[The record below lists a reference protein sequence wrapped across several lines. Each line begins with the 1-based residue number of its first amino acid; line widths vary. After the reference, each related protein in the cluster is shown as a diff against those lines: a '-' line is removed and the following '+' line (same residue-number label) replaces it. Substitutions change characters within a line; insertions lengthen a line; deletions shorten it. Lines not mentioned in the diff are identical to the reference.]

1 VSHDPLLISLLIIIN
16 VKKSCDAYYFCG
28 NREKKGFFDEYKVQK
43 NGIYFK
49 YNSFVTVFTVSFD
62 QFNASFLLTKRIHL
76 FQKLLN
82 VSLFSFQIAKEL
94 D

>member
-1 VSHDPLLISLLIIIN
+1 ML
-16 VKKSCDAYYFCG
+16 KKSCDAYYFCG
-28 NREKKGFFDEYKVQK
+28 NREKKRILWWIQSS

-94 D
+94 DWFEA